1 MFAPTIEGHDS
12 FHQFSHMC
20 SYLDLGRRTHNI
32 LRTCF
37 PSSLQGGHQPPN
49 QGQPEMFVFLPA
61 SGWHTVKCSGNVN
74 RLQLLVVWPVRC
86 SVGPSH

>member
-61 SGWHTVKCSGNVN
+61 SRAKARENSSFSKG
-74 RLQLLVVWPVRC
+74 
-86 SVGPSH
+86 GPSNP